1 MATAPAQGVYNVWIV
16 GSNTVYRGVPFT
28 VICDWIQEGRLLP
41 KDCVRTPEEQNWHY
55 LSDMQ
60 LFQPYF
66 PQKDTMPKAD
76 DAAEAYAPIE
86 MEFQPRHGE
95 AEDEDPDMI
104 PLIDISMVLL
114 VFFMMTSSALM
125 AESPDVQVPEAKV
138 AYAAEKVGALYITV
152 LYSKT
157 KEFHYRIG
165 TPEKGISE
173 AERNRWKNGVVE
185 AQLNAELEKGLER
198 VRRASKGE
206 VKKVIITAD
215 KDVPFEVVQNKLQM
229 PIEQQ
234 RGLKV
239 EFKVNFQPGS
249 GGGDAPAGGATP

>member
-1 MATAPAQGVYNVWIV
+1 MATASAQGVYNVWIV

-28 VICDWIQEGRLLP
+28 VVCDWIQEGRLLP
-41 KDCVRTPEEQNWHY
+41 RDCVRTPDEQNWHY
-55 LSDMQ
+55 LSDMG

-86 MEFQPRHGE
+86 MEFQPREGE

-114 VFFMMTSSALM
+114 VFFMMTSSALL
-125 AESPDVQVPEAKV
+125 ADSPDVAIPEAKV
-138 AYAAEKVGALYITV
+138 AYAAEKQGSLFVTV
-152 LYSKT
+152 LFNKT
-157 KEFHYRIG
+157 KEYRYRIG
-165 TPEKGISE
+165 APEKGVSE
-173 AERNRWKNGVVE
+173 AERNRWKTGVTQDQLE
-185 AQLNAELEKGLER
+185 AALDTGLNK
-198 VRRASKGE
+198 VRKEFRGE

-215 KDVPFEVVQNKLQM
+215 KDVPFEVIQSKLQI

-234 RGLKV
+234 RNLKV

-249 GGGDAPAGGATP
+249 GDASSAGGSP